1 MISEIGMTLLRQMNF
16 KKILFL
22 FLLQLLLP
30 LEAHNR
36 SESYSK
42 FQFLTLENEVEV
54 RVTGTVKRGIFQTLN
69 PGIKFQSYEDFI
81 SYLSD
86 SIFLGDA
93 CKLNEPVK
101 FNENNAAGVLKFYWD
116 FQCSSLP
123 STVSITLF
131 QDLGITHTHIGRG
144 CC

>member
-86 SIFLGDA
+86 SIFL
-93 CKLNEPVK
+93 
-101 FNENNAAGVLKFYWD
+101 
-116 FQCSSLP
+116 
-123 STVSITLF
+123 
-131 QDLGITHTHIGRG
+131 
-144 CC
+144 

>member
-1 MISEIGMTLLRQMNF
+1 MTF

-42 FQFLTLENEVEV
+42 FQFLNLESGVEV
-54 RVTGTVKRGIFQTLN
+54 KITGTIKRGIFEALN

-93 CKLNEPVK
+93 CKLNEQVK
-101 FNENNAAGVLKFYWD
+101 KSIEKKTIRLHKLYKKNNSF
-116 FQCSSLP
+116 
-123 STVSITLF
+123 
-131 QDLGITHTHIGRG
+131 
-144 CC
+144 